1 MEDSEVT
8 QLILESLFDIRT
20 DVRYLVSVL
29 KEDDDD
35 AGEEEEG

>member
-1 MEDSEVT
+1 MEDTDAT

-20 DVRYLVSVL
+20 DVRYLISVL

>member
-1 MEDSEVT
+1 MEESEAT
-8 QLILESLFDIRT
+8 QLILESLFDVRT
-20 DVRYLVSVL
+20 DVRFLISIV